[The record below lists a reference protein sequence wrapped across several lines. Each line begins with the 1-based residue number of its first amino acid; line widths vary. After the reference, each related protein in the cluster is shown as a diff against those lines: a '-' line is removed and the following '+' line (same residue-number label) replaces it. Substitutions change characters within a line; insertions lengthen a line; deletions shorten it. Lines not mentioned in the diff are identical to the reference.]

1 TDKAIRDGRAVQYE
15 LWKKNAAGLA
25 ELAPGSI
32 LFITED
38 STLTVPDKISTLQ
51 RACLHIGGLEFIE
64 QLQLFGGEKSFSF
77 YRGRTLGAR
86 ENPTT
91 ANCPLPSLA
100 WIDMPQAE
108 EVITDSF
115 TISGWVFNE
124 GLGVKSVEVLL

>member
-1 TDKAIRDGRAVQYE
+1 
-15 LWKKNAAGLA
+15 
-25 ELAPGSI
+25 
-32 LFITED
+32 
-38 STLTVPDKISTLQ
+38 
-51 RACLHIGGLEFIE
+51 
-64 QLQLFGGEKSFSF
+64 KSFSF

-124 GLGVKSVEVLL
+124 GLGVKSVEVLLDGQVAAKADYGLPRPDVVEAMLAQHDPNAPGLGYS